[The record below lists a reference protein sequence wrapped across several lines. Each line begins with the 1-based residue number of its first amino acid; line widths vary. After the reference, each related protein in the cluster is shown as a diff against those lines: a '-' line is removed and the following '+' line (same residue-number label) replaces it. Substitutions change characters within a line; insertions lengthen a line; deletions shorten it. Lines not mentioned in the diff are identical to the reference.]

1 MKDETA
7 EPGSRA
13 AGPERA
19 GAGWIQAAAVILS
32 IYFGYQLLLILGGLA
47 RGMLAIILLLVFG
60 ALLGYLLTPA
70 VDTMEGYG
78 VPRTV
83 GILLIYVVAAVSL
96 AIAAALLA
104 EPTSRQAAAVVQ
116 QFPAYVDAAQHW
128 LQGVDDTLARLGLS
142 LNVSND
148 FAQRARGVLT
158 GGGLESAVGAAL
170 KWVRTAIESLVYVI
184 IVLVIAFWIAKD
196 GRTMRGSMVQNL
208 PVRLRDRAIFVL
220 DAAGLVMGGYLRAQ
234 LVLALIIGSLAA
246 AGTWLLGVHFPLVI
260 GLAAFVFE
268 LIPMVGPLAGGAVGV
283 TIALFQ
289 APRLALLTAAWFIG
303 IHILEGYI
311 LAPRV
316 TGRFTRLH
324 PLVAFIALLT
334 GLQVGGFLGALFA
347 VPIASLANV
356 ILTAVYQDYRAREPS
371 EFAGKPAAAPVRRWR
386 SLLRPFA
393 AGSPGLP
400 ARLQALAAHP
410 RMRQRLFL
418 AIGGAGV
425 ALVVAFV
432 GSRVLH

>member
-7 EPGSRA
+7 EPEPEA

-19 GAGWIQAAAVILS
+19 AAGWIQAAAVILS

-70 VDTMEGYG
+70 VDTMERYG
-78 VPRTV
+78 APRTV
-83 GILLIYVVAAVSL
+83 GILLIYVIAGVSL
-96 AIAAALLA
+96 AVAAALLL

-116 QFPAYVDAAQHW
+116 QFPAYVDVAQHW

-158 GGGLESAVGAAL
+158 GGGLESALGAAV

-196 GRTMRGSMVQNL
+196 GRNMRESMVQNL

-246 AGTWLLGVHFPLVI
+246 TGTWLLGVHFPLVI

-268 LIPMVGPLAGGAVGV
+268 LVPMVGPLAGGAVGV

-289 APRLALLTAAWFIG
+289 APRLALLTAAWFIV

-316 TGRFTRLH
+316 TGKFVRLH

-347 VPIASLANV
+347 VPIASLGNV
-356 ILTAVYQDYRAREPS
+356 ILTAIYRDYRAREPS
-371 EFAGKPAAAPVRRWR
+371 EFSGKAPARSWR

-393 AGSPGLP
+393 AGGPGLRERLKGLV
-400 ARLQALAAHP
+400 ARP
-410 RMRQRLFL
+410 GMRQRLFL

-425 ALVVAFV
+425 ALVLAFV
-432 GSRVLH
+432 GSRVLR

>member
-7 EPGSRA
+7 EPEPEAAAPARA
-13 AGPERA
+13 AT
-19 GAGWIQAAAVILS
+19 GWIHAAAIILS

-47 RGMLAIILLLVFG
+47 RGLLAIILLLVFG

-70 VDTMEGYG
+70 VDALERYG
-78 VPRTV
+78 APRTV
-83 GILLIYVVAAVSL
+83 GILLMYVIAAVSL
-96 AIAAALLA
+96 AVAVALLA
-104 EPTSRQAAAVVQ
+104 EPTSRQAAAVVK
-116 QFPAYVDAAQHW
+116 QFPAYVDGAQRW
-128 LQGVDDTLARLGLS
+128 IQGVDDALARLGLS
-142 LNVSND
+142 LNLSND
-148 FAQRARGVLT
+148 FSQRARAVLT
-158 GGGLESAVGAAL
+158 GGGLESVLGAAVQ
-170 KWVRTAIESLVYVI
+170 WVRTAIESLVYVI

-196 GRTMRGSMVQNL
+196 GRIMRDRMVQSL
-208 PVRLRDRAIFVL
+208 PVRHRDRAVFVL

-246 AGTWLLGVHFPLVI
+246 AGTWLLGVHFPLII

-268 LIPMVGPLAGGAVGV
+268 LVPMVGPLAGGAVGV

-289 APRLALLTAAWFIG
+289 APRLALLTAVWFIG

-316 TGRFTRLH
+316 TGKFVRLH

-347 VPIASLANV
+347 VPIASLGNV
-356 ILTAVYQDYRAREPS
+356 ILTAIYRDYQAREPQ
-371 EFAGKPAAAPVRRWR
+371 EFAGKPAPAPARRWR

-393 AGSPGLP
+393 AGGPGL
-400 ARLQALAAHP
+400 RALFAHP

-425 ALVVAFV
+425 ALVLAFV